1 MAMNLRSLLVVATAC
16 VLLTSTV
23 CVGQEAD
30 EGPSFEKQLEEWL
43 PAMGAEQ
50 IPERRDAQQN
60 LQNLIFQLGA
70 PGREQELD
78 TACAVMA
85 NKLGSEVAQ
94 PARIW
99 LLRQLEFSGGGQC
112 VDAIAAVLE
121 DRDPLV
127 RDAARRALQNNPS
140 PEANA
145 KLLATLGKAR
155 DAKWK
160 LALSN
165 SLGYRADAASTDAL
179 VKLLADKDEGV
190 AAAAGN
196 ALGKIG
202 GDKAA
207 AALAAA
213 EEKASGT
220 LQIRLGD
227 AYLRCADQV
236 LAAGDKAKAVSMYDR
251 MSKPEKPRVI
261 RLAAT
266 QGKLRALGK

>member
-1 MAMNLRSLLVVATAC
+1 MAMNVRSLLVFATAC
-16 VLLTSTV
+16 VLLIGTV
-23 CVGQEAD
+23 CVGQDAD
-30 EGPSFEKQLEEWL
+30 EGPTFEQQLEEWL

-50 IPERRDAQQN
+50 IPSRRDAQQK
-60 LQNLIFQLGA
+60 LQNLIFQLGT
-70 PGREQELD
+70 PGRAEELNA
-78 TACAVMA
+78 ACAVMA
-85 NKLGSEVAQ
+85 TKLGPEVAQ

-127 RDAARRALQNNPS
+127 RDAARRALQNNPNAD
-140 PEANA
+140 ANA
-145 KLLATLGKAR
+145 KLLTALGKTR
-155 DAKWK
+155 DTKWK
-160 LALSN
+160 LALCN

-179 VKLLADKDEGV
+179 VKLLADKDDGV
-190 AAAAGN
+190 AAAAAN

-207 AALAAA
+207 AALAAG

-236 LAAGDKAKAVSMYDR
+236 LAGGDKAKAISMYDR

-261 RLAAT
+261 RIAAT